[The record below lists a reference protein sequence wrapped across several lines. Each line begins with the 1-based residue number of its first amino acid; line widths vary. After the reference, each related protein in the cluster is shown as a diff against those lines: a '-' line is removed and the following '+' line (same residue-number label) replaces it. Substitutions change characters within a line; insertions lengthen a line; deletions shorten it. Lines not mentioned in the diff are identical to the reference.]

1 MQKRSNEISGPLQQ
15 SPWATELSEDEACW
29 KEEKKT
35 RESYILIHK
44 LALGTPDSED
54 QKRPPVALLGYF
66 FIYSM
71 QFWTES
77 SLRHC
82 SNRDGRLGQGIPH
95 FFFHWQSPSL
105 HGSPKLGERKYL
117 CLPTEFPRLCYPLTL
132 FHFWQLFSR
141 WQVHTETHS
150 RGANSIVNIH
160 RHTHKLHFQ
169 TDGLPACWHLAKF
182 KTTEKDLKV
191 NQREVLIH
199 AGTGAQ
205 GLKDSAWDW
214 RVQALETRGL
224 ERRALP
230 ALHMPAPPRGEPL
243 SSVPSP
249 MATTLSK
256 CQLMGVPTFHQASN
270 HVYHRPVWGREV
282 S

>member
-1 MQKRSNEISGPLQQ
+1 MEGWARASHTFLPSAESQPAWLFKAPRKKIPVPPNRIPTPLLPLDTYFIS
-15 SPWATELSEDEACW
+15 D
-29 KEEKKT
+29 
-35 RESYILIHK
+35 SY
-44 LALGTPDSED
+44 
-54 QKRPPVALLGYF
+54 
-66 FIYSM
+66 
-71 QFWTES
+71 
-77 SLRHC
+77 
-82 SNRDGRLGQGIPH
+82 
-95 FFFHWQSPSL
+95 
-105 HGSPKLGERKYL
+105 
-117 CLPTEFPRLCYPLTL
+117 FP
-132 FHFWQLFSR
+132 R

-182 KTTEKDLKV
+182 KTTEEKDLKV

-230 ALHMPAPPRGEPL
+230 ALHTPAPPRGEPL

-256 CQLMGVPTFHQASN
+256 CQLMGVPTFHQASS